1 MDEKKYNKEGYL
13 IVSEMDTCPLWEKDT
28 IPCRCGCNDRCFF
41 CRFANFRT
49 REFIKKA
56 EEMPRGEPLYSVGI
70 HSVIATT
77 NKYEG
82 MYDFSAEDG
91 IFSAKIS
98 LNLK

>member
-1 MDEKKYNKEGYL
+1 MIVLFYLYNKN
-13 IVSEMDTCPLWEKDT
+13 KK
-28 IPCRCGCNDRCFF
+28 PCKNNLTFDE
-41 CRFANFRT
+41 T
-49 REFIKKA
+49 
-56 EEMPRGEPLYSVGI
+56 LYGVGI

-82 MYDFSAEDG
+82 MYDFIVEDG